1 MIDHVIAATMI
12 TIDHIKKILEENL
25 TNAKVMVHDMTGTS
39 DHFQVQVV
47 SSDFAGKNAVQRH
60 RMIYDLFGADV
71 GNAIHALSI
80 KALTPEEVNQ

>member
-1 MIDHVIAATMI
+1 MVSVDQ
-12 TIDHIKKILEENL
+12 IKKVLEDSL
-25 TNAKVMVHDMTGTS
+25 TEAKVTVHDMTGTS

-47 SSDFAGKNAVQRH
+47 SSDFEGKNAVQRH

-80 KALTPEEVNQ
+80 KALTPNEV